1 MSRRRENNK
10 IHFLQ
15 RWYQFDYNL
24 LIAVF
29 FLLCFGLVML
39 YSMSYYTA
47 ISEGREGTYYL
58 TGQLTNVI
66 FGIVG
71 MFCAAAVSRHW
82 YGRWSSPIYWA
93 SIGLLLYV
101 ELNGVVLNGAK
112 RWMSI
117 GGKLFQPSELT
128 KVTCI
133 LFVSFLI
140 CKYREKLGKFARWSK
155 IVGIAFVSF
164 ISVLKFT
171 DNLSTAIIIA
181 GICMGILLVALPKG
195 GSWMIGLMIVVVA
208 VYVGI
213 RVGGLELVE
222 EITNKL
228 DMEAYRAERIIVW
241 LDPTQYSTDGGY
253 QTVQGLYALGAG
265 GWLGKG
271 LGNGT
276 QKLDVIPEV
285 QNDMILAAIA
295 EELGVFGVVLVL
307 VLFGI
312 LLRRLYVIAKNAP
325 DRFGAL
331 IVAGIFIHISIQ
343 VILNIAVV
351 TNVIPNTGVTLPF
364 ISYGGTSVIVL
375 LGEMGIAL
383 GISNNTKYEE
393 EN

>member
-1 MSRRRENNK
+1 MNRRRQNNK
-10 IHFLQ
+10 VRVLQ

-24 LIAVF
+24 LLAVF

-47 ISEGREGTYYL
+47 ISEGRVGTYYL
-58 TGQLTNVI
+58 TGQLVNVVI
-66 FGIVG
+66 GVVG
-71 MFCAAAVSRHW
+71 MFGAAMISRHW
-82 YGRWSSPIYWA
+82 YGRWSCPIYWM

-140 CKYREKLGKFARWSK
+140 CKYREKLGEWSCWIK
-155 IVGIAFVSF
+155 IVAIAFVSF
-164 ISVLKFT
+164 FCVLKFT

-181 GICMGILLVALPKG
+181 GICMGILLVALPRG
-195 GSWMIGLMIVVVA
+195 GSWMIGMLIVIVVVYA
-208 VYVGI
+208 GI
-213 RVGGLELVE
+213 RIGGLDLVE
-222 EITNKL
+222 QITETFN
-228 DMEAYRAERIIVW
+228 MENYRAERIIVW
-241 LDPTQYSTDGGY
+241 LDPTQYSDDGGY
-253 QTVQGLYALGAG
+253 QTLQGLYALGAG

-307 VLFGI
+307 VLFAI
-312 LLRRLYVIAKNAP
+312 LLYRLYVIAKHAP